1 MDKKNN
7 SKLDS
12 GRRWNEE
19 EKKMKRGG
27 EKRKKRGWGW
37 KRRVEEKKIYERSGK
52 EDEMRMKRKRRWDE
66 DKIWFETIPVRKMQN
81 VFRLRLGALLH
92 FLIAVGHLICLFF
105 LEDAFRAYGILD
117 EMKHLCFGQEW
128 LLYVVT
134 VCLAAGFTIA
144 GFYALAAAGDIR
156 KLPLRRLVMI
166 AIVGLYSIRVI
177 VGIGWLLYAFTYLQF
192 FSTLVPAFLV
202 YCYLPGLKRDVN
214 NQMLP

>member
-1 MDKKNN
+1 M
-7 SKLDS
+7 
-12 GRRWNEE
+12 G
-19 EKKMKRGG
+19 
-27 EKRKKRGWGW
+27 KKR
-37 KRRVEEKKIYERSGK
+37 EGK
-52 EDEMRMKRKRRWDE
+52 E
-66 DKIWFETIPVRKMQN
+66 
-81 VFRLRLGALLH
+81 
-92 FLIAVGHLICLFF
+92 
-105 LEDAFRAYGILD
+105 D

-177 VGIGWLLYAFTYLQF
+177 VGFGWLLHEFTCLQF

>member
-1 MDKKNN
+1 MHIFVISLHQIGGNKN
-7 SKLDS
+7 S
-12 GRRWNEE
+12 GT
-19 EKKMKRGG
+19 EKCI
-27 EKRKKRGWGW
+27 RKITVSW
-37 KRRVEEKKIYERSGK
+37 
-52 EDEMRMKRKRRWDE
+52 
-66 DKIWFETIPVRKMQN
+66 IPV
-81 VFRLRLGALLH
+81 
-92 FLIAVGHLICLFF
+92 
-105 LEDAFRAYGILD
+105 ED
-117 EMKHLCFGQEW
+117 EMKHLCYEQEW

-177 VGIGWLLYAFTYLQF
+177 VGIGWLLYEFTYLQF
-192 FSTLVPAFLV
+192 ISTLVPAFLV

>member
-1 MDKKNN
+1 MHIFVISLHQIGGNKN
-7 SKLDS
+7 S
-12 GRRWNEE
+12 GT
-19 EKKMKRGG
+19 EKCI
-27 EKRKKRGWGW
+27 RKITVSW
-37 KRRVEEKKIYERSGK
+37 
-52 EDEMRMKRKRRWDE
+52 
-66 DKIWFETIPVRKMQN
+66 IPV
-81 VFRLRLGALLH
+81 
-92 FLIAVGHLICLFF
+92 
-105 LEDAFRAYGILD
+105 ED
-117 EMKHLCFGQEW
+117 EMKHLCFGREW

-177 VGIGWLLYAFTYLQF
+177 VGIGWLLNEFTCLQF

-202 YCYLPGLKRDVN
+202 YCYLPGLKRDVD

>member
-1 MDKKNN
+1 MIRKITVSWIPVEDEM
-7 SKLDS
+7 
-12 GRRWNEE
+12 RRK
-19 EKKMKRGG
+19 KKMKRGG
-27 EKRKKRGWGW
+27 ERRGDEDGKEEKKKRGK
-37 KRRVEEKKIYERSGK
+37 KRRGK
-52 EDEMRMKRKRRWDE
+52 EDEM
-66 DKIWFETIPVRKMQN
+66 T
-81 VFRLRLGALLH
+81 
-92 FLIAVGHLICLFF
+92 
-105 LEDAFRAYGILD
+105 
-117 EMKHLCFGQEW
+117 HLCFGREW

-177 VGIGWLLYAFTYLQF
+177 VGIGWLLYEFTCLQF

-214 NQMLP
+214 NQMLH

>member
-1 MDKKNN
+1 M
-7 SKLDS
+7 
-12 GRRWNEE
+12 
-19 EKKMKRGG
+19 EKKRKREGKEKKRGG
-27 EKRKKRGWGW
+27 
-37 KRRVEEKKIYERSGK
+37 K
-52 EDEMRMKRKRRWDE
+52 E
-66 DKIWFETIPVRKMQN
+66 
-81 VFRLRLGALLH
+81 
-92 FLIAVGHLICLFF
+92 
-105 LEDAFRAYGILD
+105 D
-117 EMKHLCFGQEW
+117 EMKHLCYGREW

-177 VGIGWLLYAFTYLQF
+177 VGIGWLLYEFTCLQF

>member
-1 MDKKNN
+1 
-7 SKLDS
+7 
-12 GRRWNEE
+12 
-19 EKKMKRGG
+19 
-27 EKRKKRGWGW
+27 
-37 KRRVEEKKIYERSGK
+37 
-52 EDEMRMKRKRRWDE
+52 
-66 DKIWFETIPVRKMQN
+66 MQN

-92 FLIAVGHLICLFF
+92 FLIAFGHLICLFF

-117 EMKHLCFGQEW
+117 EMKHHCYGQEW

-134 VCLAAGFTIA
+134 VCLAAGFTLA

-177 VGIGWLLYAFTYLQF
+177 VGIGWLLYEFTCLQF

>member
-1 MDKKNN
+1 
-7 SKLDS
+7 
-12 GRRWNEE
+12 
-19 EKKMKRGG
+19 MKRGG
-27 EKRKKRGWGW
+27 ERRGDEDG
-37 KRRVEEKKIYERSGK
+37 KEEKK
-52 EDEMRMKRKRRWDE
+52 KRKRRGGE
-66 DKIWFETIPVRKMQN
+66 KEN
-81 VFRLRLGALLH
+81 
-92 FLIAVGHLICLFF
+92 
-105 LEDAFRAYGILD
+105 
-117 EMKHLCFGQEW
+117 EMKHLCFGREW

-177 VGIGWLLYAFTYLQF
+177 VGIGWLLYEFTCLQF

>member
-1 MDKKNN
+1 
-7 SKLDS
+7 
-12 GRRWNEE
+12 
-19 EKKMKRGG
+19 
-27 EKRKKRGWGW
+27 
-37 KRRVEEKKIYERSGK
+37 
-52 EDEMRMKRKRRWDE
+52 
-66 DKIWFETIPVRKMQN
+66 MQN

-92 FLIAVGHLICLFF
+92 FLIAAGHLICLFF

-117 EMKHLCFGQEW
+117 EMKHLCYGREW